1 MKLYIRNMACE
12 SCKIVVKTALEKL
25 KLHPVKV
32 DLGEAEIK
40 KNIKPEQKQKLN
52 AEIAKA
58 GLQVIENKNS
68 IIIEKIRRE
77 ILNYI
82 DQEKQPK
89 VNFSDYLQKKL
100 NYDYNYLSGLFSEV
114 EATTIA
120 QYMISV
126 KIERAKEMIMFDDF
140 SLSEIA
146 EKLHYSNLS
155 HFSLQFK
162 KSTGLSPSHFKKLRE
177 KRRVVIQDMNHKN

>member
-1 MKLYIRNMACE
+1 MACE